1 MYPRLIILFLC
12 FLVFPMQTINLP
24 LFEKFPPLI
33 QQYSINNWTTN
44 DFWIALPLST
54 KERNRFNRQRMYRI
68 LRKLVELG
76 FLEKKVNHEN
86 SRFSLFSE
94 TKKINIFR
102 GINNESEDLSK
113 MRLEETR
120 ISFKISFLEKQIE
133 AYKQL
138 EINFPSMKKKILYV
152 RNNCKSEI
160 IELKAYQLAL
170 KSIIYPIES

>member
-44 DFWIALPLST
+44 DFWIALSLST

-76 FLEKKVNHEN
+76 FLEKKLTMKTLAFLYLV
-86 SRFSLFSE
+86 RQRKL
-94 TKKINIFR
+94 IY
-102 GINNESEDLSK
+102 
-113 MRLEETR
+113 LE
-120 ISFKISFLEKQIE
+120 
-133 AYKQL
+133 A
-138 EINFPSMKKKILYV
+138 
-152 RNNCKSEI
+152 
-160 IELKAYQLAL
+160 
-170 KSIIYPIES
+170 